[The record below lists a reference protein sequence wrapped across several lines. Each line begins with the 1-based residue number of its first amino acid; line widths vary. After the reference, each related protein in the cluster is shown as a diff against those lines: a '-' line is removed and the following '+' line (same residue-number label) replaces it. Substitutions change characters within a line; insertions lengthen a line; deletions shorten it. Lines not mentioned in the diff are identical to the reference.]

1 MSAIEGFVPRDVIR
15 CFNAYLDFCYI
26 ARASSFTQSTLDLLV
41 NALERFWEHRRVFQH
56 MGVRDPTPAG
66 FSLPRQHAMAHYRR
80 HIENFGAPNGL
91 CSSITESKHITA
103 VKRPWRR
110 SSRYNAINQI
120 MQTNRRAEK
129 LTAARAHF
137 TSRGMLDMPTW
148 QPRIPHPVP
157 SDDDEDQSGEAEE
170 DTIYNE
176 VFLAQTHGTS
186 TISPSPRTTL
196 STAMI
201 APNYPHSLH
210 GLGQKIGHP
219 NLPDLVRKYL
229 LEQAHPDGDAG
240 TDPSPTQPPCINVSH
255 ADHLKV
261 FHSARAVF
269 CAPSN
274 PSTTTGMYHETI
286 RATPTWNRGE
296 ISGPRYDCIF
306 VSNDSGS
313 EESSMSDLQVARV
326 LMFFSFTFDDEEHQ
340 CALVHWYSIFGD
352 QPDPDNG
359 MWVVTP
365 EYFGGAQNLSV
376 IHVDSIFR
384 AAHLLPIFD
393 TAPLP
398 RTLNYTTTLDSF
410 QGFYVNK
417 YIDYHAYE
425 TVV

>member
-1 MSAIEGFVPRDVIR
+1 VSAIEGFVPRDVTR

-26 ARASSFTQSTLDLLV
+26 ARASIFTQSTLDRLDE
-41 NALERFWEHRRVFQH
+41 ALESFRQYRKIFQRI
-56 MGVRDPTPAG
+56 GVRDPTPAG

-91 CSSITESKHITA
+91 CSSITESKHISA

-110 SSRYNAINQI
+110 SSRYNAINQM
-120 MQTNRRAEK
+120 MQTNCRAEK

-137 TSRGMLDMPTW
+137 TSCGMLNTPTW

-170 DTIYNE
+170 GAIYNE
-176 VFLAQTHGTS
+176 VFLARTHGMCAFASSQTQL
-186 TISPSPRTTL
+186 TTL
-196 STAMI
+196 IT

-229 LEQAHPDGDAG
+229 LEHADAGGDAG
-240 TDPSPTQPPCINVSH
+240 AGPDPTRRPLINVSH
-255 ADHLKV
+255 VDRLKV
-261 FHSARAVF
+261 FHSARAIY

-274 PSTTTGMYHETI
+274 PSTTMGMYHETI

-306 VSNDSGS
+306 VSNGSGS
-313 EESSMSDLQVARV
+313 EGSSMSDLLVARV
-326 LMFFSFTFDDEEHQ
+326 LTFFSFTFDGDQHQ

-365 EYFGGAQNLSV
+365 DYSGSARNLSV
-376 IHVDSIFR
+376 IHIDSIFR

-393 TAPLP
+393 ATPLP
-398 RTLNYTTTLDSF
+398 RTLNYTKTLDSF
-410 QGFYVNK
+410 QAFYVNK

-425 TVV
+425 TIV